1 MHPSMLKRKETE
13 YIEYLPYA
21 GKRKLDEVLGENKR
35 LPVREQWKDKN
46 LRSKRG
52 ENKKI
57 SVKFVPDMEPSDMVD
72 AEMVF
77 SAQPKKLNTR
87 YGCSICNLRMRS
99 ELGLKRHMVN
109 VHKFPKKTPE
119 TETKKKSIPNNEE
132 SMVRKKFKSDAY
144 EEYPTIKKS
153 ILHSIKEEYPT
164 IKKSILHSIKDGGVN
179 RMYLRCKICAKMFNS
194 NKGVNHHLRTIH
206 RLSSA
211 KINSAFEKIL
221 LYICSQCGTTK
232 HSSSELKRHI
242 RNTH

>member
-1 MHPSMLKRKETE
+1 MF
-13 YIEYLPYA
+13 
-21 GKRKLDEVLGENKR
+21 
-35 LPVREQWKDKN
+35 
-46 LRSKRG
+46 
-52 ENKKI
+52 I
-57 SVKFVPDMEPSDMVD
+57 SS
-72 AEMVF
+72 
-77 SAQPKKLNTR
+77 
-87 YGCSICNLRMRS
+87 
-99 ELGLKRHMVN
+99 LKRH
-109 VHKFPKKTPE
+109 PK
-119 TETKKKSIPNNEE
+119 TETKKKSIPDNEE

-144 EEYPTIKKS
+144 
-153 ILHSIKEEYPT
+153 EEYPT

-211 KINSAFEKIL
+211 KINSALEKIL